1 MTVDTSKLR
10 QKYSPDGSPLRELQL
25 LLFEEVK
32 FLDKICKE
40 NGLTYFL
47 TGGSALGAVRHQGF
61 IPWDDD
67 MDIALFEDDYKK
79 LVKILLE
86 TESDQYV
93 LHCRKTDFNY
103 TFGFPKYRAKEGN
116 FLGCFPPRGILYKYK
131 GYGID
136 VFCVSKHSYVR
147 SWLCAKARAALLNG
161 MYRIKNEKARRV
173 VTKIN
178 WLIYDCFQPLT
189 WPLDIFK
196 KKDEMHYDLG
206 KGVPYHHMRYSEVF
220 PVKYV
225 PFEGA
230 ELPIPGNADAFLTRI
245 YGDYMQLPSEEQI
258 KKDVHTKDFIQ

>member
-116 FLGCFPPRGILYKYK
+116 FLGCFPQRGILYKYK
-131 GYGID
+131 GYGIGT
-136 VFCVSKHSYVR
+136 R
-147 SWLCAKARAALLNG
+147 SGDSVLFS
-161 MYRIKNEKARRV
+161 V
-173 VTKIN
+173 
-178 WLIYDCFQPLT
+178 
-189 WPLDIFK
+189 
-196 KKDEMHYDLG
+196 
-206 KGVPYHHMRYSEVF
+206 SEVKADKF
-220 PVKYV
+220 RNASAVINGESVYRPTASFINSETEFAYI
-225 PFEGA
+225 GSQSYA
-230 ELPIPGNADAFLTRI
+230 ENT
-245 YGDYMQLPSEEQI
+245 I
-258 KKDVHTKDFIQ
+258 KRK